1 MVRNETIRASA
12 QDAISGEV
20 AVTAMLDGE
29 AITLPYTFDS
39 MTLSAGTHTLTLTAA
54 DTAGNLATKTVTFTT
69 PQENA
74 VISDLTPGS
83 GSIINGD
90 PTLSAFVTDPTN
102 DRMEVS
108 FKLGE
113 HYSLGDA
120 NITSESGIAQ
130 NNGST
135 EGSFTA
141 DSGDGFPYEVFVIDL
156 SASQLQAGRMKVR
169 WSGVTNND
177 KTFLYA
183 YNRTNGTWDR
193 LESEAVNENGER
205 TLTADLTLDDYVQDQ
220 QVRIMVQNGEGYT
233 PPQYSAGEAGADA
246 TYNEND
252 TPRDDYDFTFVIESD
267 TQYYNED
274 YDGNPSQ
281 DVDGQYQYQ
290 LDIHNW
296 VLNNRERMN
305 IQYMFHDGDIIDD
318 EPLIPEWENA
328 DQHAI

>member
-1 MVRNETIRASA
+1 MGDGTTKIEILYVTFAVPETSFNGKSYLLDTTTLSDGTHTISSGTASVQVTVDNTAPEIETNLTDGTMVRNETIRASA

-39 MTLSAGTHTLTLTAA
+39 TTLSAGTHTLTLTAA

-102 DRMEVS
+102 DLMEVS
-108 FKLGE
+108 FKLGDTLP
-113 HYSLGDA
+113 LGDA

-141 DSGDGFPYEVFVIDL
+141 DSGDGFPYEVFDIDL

-177 KTFLYA
+177 RRSCTP
-183 YNRTNGTWDR
+183 TTGQ
-193 LESEAVNENGER
+193 
-205 TLTADLTLDDYVQDQ
+205 TAHGIAWKLK
-220 QVRIMVQNGEGYT
+220 
-233 PPQYSAGEAGADA
+233 P
-246 TYNEND
+246 
-252 TPRDDYDFTFVIESD
+252 
-267 TQYYNED
+267 
-274 YDGNPSQ
+274 
-281 DVDGQYQYQ
+281 
-290 LDIHNW
+290 
-296 VLNNRERMN
+296 
-305 IQYMFHDGDIIDD
+305 
-318 EPLIPEWENA
+318 
-328 DQHAI
+328 

>member
-1 MVRNETIRASA
+1 M
-12 QDAISGEV
+12 
-20 AVTAMLDGE
+20 
-29 AITLPYTFDS
+29 FD
-39 MTLSAGTHTLTLTAA
+39 
-54 DTAGNLATKTVTFTT
+54 
-69 PQENA
+69 
-74 VISDLTPGS
+74 
-83 GSIINGD
+83 
-90 PTLSAFVTDPTN
+90 
-102 DRMEVS
+102 
-108 FKLGE
+108 
-113 HYSLGDA
+113 
-120 NITSESGIAQ
+120 
-130 NNGST
+130 
-135 EGSFTA
+135 
-141 DSGDGFPYEVFVIDL
+141 IDL

-183 YNRTNGTWDR
+183 YNRTIGTWDR

-267 TQYYNED
+267 TQYNED
-274 YDGNPSQ
+274 YDGNPNQ

-296 VLNNRERMN
+296 VLNN
-305 IQYMFHDGDIIDD
+305 GS
-318 EPLIPEWENA
+318 A
-328 DQHAI
+328 